1 MGRVVRRRRLPRVTE
16 WTVYG
21 RRLQIG
27 RKTVA
32 ETGAT
37 MGATMG
43 ARWRSAHLGE
53 GGGGETRSGGGER
66 FGGLMVA
73 ARPDRRWRHRRGSAD
88 AEIRGGAWENPP
100 EDAAT
105 ASDLAARWVQLRRA
119 VWSGVGRWKRRGQR
133 GFEAVSARRRG
144 GAAVAL
150 NGGARLRRPCCAKAG
165 GRSARC
171 GQVRVSHHSSSS
183 SVDGCRDG
191 GVGLGWGF
199 RRLVPELGR

>member
-88 AEIRGGAWENPP
+88 AEIRGRRLGEPSGGRGHGVRSGGQVGSAP
-100 EDAAT
+100 
-105 ASDLAARWVQLRRA
+105 ASGLVGGWPLEEARSAGFRGGQC
-119 VWSGVGRWKRRGQR
+119 STKRRCGGGIER
-133 GFEAVSARRRG
+133 WSAAPAALLCEGRRTLGEMRTGEGFPPF
-144 GAAVAL
+144 L
-150 NGGARLRRPCCAKAG
+150 FFFC
-165 GRSARC
+165 
-171 GQVRVSHHSSSS
+171 
-183 SVDGCRDG
+183 
-191 GVGLGWGF
+191 
-199 RRLVPELGR
+199 

>member
-43 ARWRSAHLGE
+43 TRWRSAHLGE

-73 ARPDRRWRHRRGSAD
+73 TRPDRRWRHRRGSAD
-88 AEIRGGAWENPP
+88 AEIRGRRLGEPSGGRGHGA
-100 EDAAT
+100 
-105 ASDLAARWVQLRRA
+105 Q
-119 VWSGVGRWKRRGQR
+119 
-133 GFEAVSARRRG
+133 ARRRQIWRPG
-144 GAAVAL
+144 GFSSGERFGRGLAA
-150 NGGARLRRPCCAKAG
+150 GRGAVSGVSRQSVLDEEEVRRW
-165 GRSARC
+165 
-171 GQVRVSHHSSSS
+171 H
-183 SVDGCRDG
+183 
-191 GVGLGWGF
+191 
-199 RRLVPELGR
+199 